1 MVMRGSTTCAS
12 RKKGDDIRL
21 SYTFHYPGI
30 VNQARIPGTPYPPG
44 YQVISQNLNWRQ
56 NNL

>member
-1 MVMRGSTTCAS
+1 MRGSATFAS
-12 RKKGDDIRL
+12 RKKGDRIRL

-30 VNQARIPGTPYPPG
+30 VNQARMPGTPYPPG
-44 YQVISQNLNWRQ
+44 YLVISLNLNWRQ